1 MYLLNDKQMNN
12 LKQSLEIIANSEDSN
27 EIKSEAKT
35 LNKFLEDIKYI
46 IKNKLI
52 NINGIEVLKDDCKR
66 VYALMDSER
75 KIEAIKFIR
84 DKVDQLNNFIPGY
97 NIDGSVY
104 KHHYLELKESKE
116 LVEKIYTIPRLLFE

>member
-1 MYLLNDKQMNN
+1 MYLLNDEQVNN
-12 LKQSLEIIANSEDSN
+12 LKCSLETIINSEDII
-27 EIKSEAKT
+27 EIKTKVKSLDELLKGI
-35 LNKFLEDIKYI
+35 NHIM
-46 IKNKLI
+46 KNSLI
-52 NINGIEVLKDDCKR
+52 EINGIQVLKTDCKR